1 MKEYLLIVFSV
12 FMLIACQSNQQPV
25 VTPWGTTLTE
35 DADTVEATGNFSLPD
50 IIKNGELIM
59 LTISGPETY
68 YDYHDHGMG
77 LQYLLCEKF
86 AQKLGVSLRVEVC
99 KDTAEM
105 VKRLAKGD
113 GDVIAFPLPK
123 TTKGDLQ
130 FCGAG
135 IDSLQVQWAV
145 KKDNKELADTLNNW
159 FRPDMIAAVKSE
171 ESFMLSSRSVIRHVY
186 SPMLNR
192 SKGVISEYDR
202 YFQMYAP
209 MARMDW
215 RMMAAQCYQESCF
228 DPKARSW
235 AGALGLMQI
244 MPGTAAHLG
253 LPISQIHNPEDNI
266 AASARYMAE
275 LGGLFNDIADPGQRC
290 WFVLASYNGGYHHIR
305 DAMALARREGRNAH
319 NWGEVAEFVL
329 KLREARFYNA
339 PIVKYGYMRGN
350 ETVDYVDRIRNRWAE
365 YRGVAKGGGIGLSSF
380 HGMTPQRAKRKN
392 KFKL

>member
-1 MKEYLLIVFSV
+1 M
-12 FMLIACQSNQQPV
+12 
-25 VTPWGTTLTE
+25 
-35 DADTVEATGNFSLPD
+35 
-50 IIKNGELIM
+50 
-59 LTISGPETY
+59 
-68 YDYHDHGMG
+68 
-77 LQYLLCEKF
+77 
-86 AQKLGVSLRVEVC
+86 
-99 KDTAEM
+99 
-105 VKRLAKGD
+105 
-113 GDVIAFPLPK
+113 
-123 TTKGDLQ
+123 Q

-159 FRPDMIAAVKSE
+159 FRPDMIAEVKSE

-290 WFVLASYNGGYHHIR
+290 WFVPIFSKIRASYFRPKI
-305 DAMALARREGRNAH
+305 
-319 NWGEVAEFVL
+319 
-329 KLREARFYNA
+329 
-339 PIVKYGYMRGN
+339 
-350 ETVDYVDRIRNRWAE
+350 
-365 YRGVAKGGGIGLSSF
+365 AK
-380 HGMTPQRAKRKN
+380 
-392 KFKL
+392 